1 MDQARRPPRPRRQ
14 GVVFLVIGV
23 FLTQAALQTNPDEA
37 RGLGGALSTLAA
49 QPFGPYL
56 LGLVAF
62 GLVARGLFMFV
73 VARYRRI
80 ETS

>member
-23 FLTQAALQTNPDEA
+23 FLTQAALQTNPDEEA
-37 RGLGGALSTLAA
+37 RGLGSALSALAA
-49 QPFGPYL
+49 QPFGQYL

-62 GLVARGLFMFV
+62 GLVA
-73 VARYRRI
+73 VAASSCSSSPA
-80 ETS
+80 TGA